1 MKRAGTMS
9 YLYWTLKP
17 AATAGNSIYPSQGAR
32 LC

>member
-1 MKRAGTMS
+1 MS